1 LSQPR
6 RRARAF
12 AVALSFSLRPFE
24 QCCWIPCSVLPA
36 AAVAAA
42 ATLSFS
48 TYVVVNFPSDSVRCR
63 QGLYVFV
70 DMPMR
75 VDEIFFLNFYSAV
88 LVYLHRTSCFD
99 ISKLKKSEWKYA
111 LIKNTG
117 KFN

>member
-1 LSQPR
+1 
-6 RRARAF
+6 
-12 AVALSFSLRPFE
+12 
-24 QCCWIPCSVLPA
+24 
-36 AAVAAA
+36 
-42 ATLSFS
+42 
-48 TYVVVNFPSDSVRCR
+48 
-63 QGLYVFV
+63 VFV